1 MKRRSTR
8 GRGVTS
14 LARERALGVRPPP
27 NPTRP
32 RQRALDVLTC
42 NINALDRKRI
52 PLPSHYATHPLAFF
66 LRPHSRAPGVR
77 ALRPS
82 VTMGSHAPTALE
94 LRLSRE
100 LRASRRRVKRV
111 GGAALLPL
119 GVITSLASK
128 LAYEMRTHDAPFH
141 KPLFMTLVSFVA
153 MSLCALPQIWH
164 ALGRDA
170 RRRRRRRDRTR
181 VEADRA
187 SHDSDPTLPA
197 AAASTPSLAVD
208 AGLDA
213 PLLAETDD
221 GETDACFSGSDRA
234 PGEAPRGTRGTRA
247 ADPSAERRRRVRRGP
262 SLRSVSLRLAPAAF
276 ADVLATALISHAI
289 LRLPLSAFLSLR
301 HFQLVCAAVVAA
313 ALRRELNPL
322 HKLGVS
328 LSLSGAALVFLSAEI
343 AETDASGRARV
354 AAGAACL
361 LLSQITQTLALT
373 FETRAAAADDGAYGS
388 DAVSGTRGARRRGR
402 LLSPSTA
409 LGIEGVV
416 GTAFL
421 SCVVMPLAQALSGV
435 AAAGGGDAARATIAS
450 AAGEDSRETV
460 RALVENRNLA
470 ALVACY
476 LFGLAAYNHAGA
488 SLARV
493 MGVMSRTKLETSRT
507 LLCWALAAKLECGM
521 RGDGACFPGEAGLPL
536 RLVSMR
542 FAGFV
547 MGTLGTLLY
556 GRGDAAERQR
566 VFERDPLAHERARAS
581 GRRRPRRQRRA
592 GGRRDSTSGNARFE
606 ASSDADGAFDSER
619 DAASDGGDVE
629 ASARPSQRQRLS
641 FSGGFGSPV
650 GVGVLDDPRDDEDET
665 RDRLRRESGFGSG
678 SLRSS
683 MAFSSFG
690 GEAAPRSVA
699 GRPERAAAVGANAA
713 GPARVVEGFPE
724 HARER

>member
-1 MKRRSTR
+1 M
-8 GRGVTS
+8 
-14 LARERALGVRPPP
+14 A
-27 NPTRP
+27 
-32 RQRALDVLTC
+32 
-42 NINALDRKRI
+42 
-52 PLPSHYATHPLAFF
+52 
-66 LRPHSRAPGVR
+66 
-77 ALRPS
+77 
-82 VTMGSHAPTALE
+82 SHAPTALE

-100 LRASRRRVKRV
+100 LRVSRRRVKRV

-119 GVITSLASK
+119 GVITTLASK
-128 LAYEMRTHDAPFH
+128 LAYEMRAHDAPFH

-153 MSLCALPQIWH
+153 MSFCALPQMWH
-164 ALGRDA
+164 SFRRDA
-170 RRRRRRRDRTR
+170 RRRDRRRERARLEASRDARFTRRTR
-181 VEADRA
+181 EA
-187 SHDSDPTLPA
+187 SHDPNPNPRDGDGD
-197 AAASTPSLAVD
+197 AAASDGARGLAE
-208 AGLDA
+208 
-213 PLLAETDD
+213 PLLAETDAEETEVFFSD
-221 GETDACFSGSDRA
+221 YDRSDGGAAQTLPGASGTYEQTVGAQSDDDDIDDVRTRRRARWTGET
-234 PGEAPRGTRGTRA
+234 
-247 ADPSAERRRRVRRGP
+247 RVVA
-262 SLRSVSLRLAPAAF
+262 SLMSRLAPVAF
-276 ADVLATALISHAI
+276 ADVLATALISHAV

-301 HFQLVCAAVVAA
+301 HFQLVFAAAVAT

-343 AETDASGRARV
+343 AEADASGRARV

-388 DAVSGTRGARRRGR
+388 DAVSGTRRARRRGR

-450 AAGEDSRETV
+450 AAGEDSRETA

-566 VFERDPLAHERARAS
+566 VFERDPRAS
-581 GRRRPRRQRRA
+581 GPARRRRRQRRT
-592 GGRRDSTSGNARFE
+592 GGRRDGDGAARRE
-606 ASSDADGAFDSER
+606 VSSDFETGAFARDG
-619 DAASDGGDVE
+619 DAASDGDVE
-629 ASARPSQRQRLS
+629 AFAPRASRSGRLTS
-641 FSGGFGSPV
+641 SGGFGSPV
-650 GVGVLDDPRDDEDET
+650 GVSGALDPNLDDAFLFDEMRIDARRSET
-665 RDRLRRESGFGSG
+665 GFGSG

-690 GEAAPRSVA
+690 ATPLAAPRDARPARRPGRA
-699 GRPERAAAVGANAA
+699 GTVEADASS
-713 GPARVVEGFPE
+713 PARVVEGFAE
-724 HARER
+724 DARKGRGRDGAT